1 MKYPITLANRSVKGN
16 ISITKLK
23 EKKRKRYSK
32 NSLIKIATKSRSE
45 KFRKKYRWQSKNKW
59 RRKARV
65 KERCKRKRGERGNGL
80 RWIMHAKNRSMAVH
94 ATLIVEMPHY
104 AFVEREISRKYSQRC
119 THRERENEF
128 FPTTCSS
135 TITASF
141 VHNFIINE
149 ESKNPTKKN
158 YNSSNFSN
166 STFVR
171 QRDGLGLSPFI
182 REYFCETIRKVKV
195 TCAH

>member
-1 MKYPITLANRSVKGN
+1 M
-16 ISITKLK
+16 
-23 EKKRKRYSK
+23 
-32 NSLIKIATKSRSE
+32 
-45 KFRKKYRWQSKNKW
+45 
-59 RRKARV
+59 
-65 KERCKRKRGERGNGL
+65 KERCKRKRGERVAMNYACQESKRGRARNIDRRNAALCVCGARDIAKIL
-80 RWIMHAKNRSMAVH
+80 ATMHA
-94 ATLIVEMPHY
+94 
-104 AFVEREISRKYSQRC
+104 Q
-119 THRERENEF
+119 RERKNEF

-158 YNSSNFSN
+158 YNSSNFSLSN

-171 QRDGLGLSPFI
+171 QRDGLGLTPFI

>member
-1 MKYPITLANRSVKGN
+1 M
-16 ISITKLK
+16 
-23 EKKRKRYSK
+23 
-32 NSLIKIATKSRSE
+32 
-45 KFRKKYRWQSKNKW
+45 
-59 RRKARV
+59 
-65 KERCKRKRGERGNGL
+65 KERCKRKRGERVAMNYACQESKRGRARNIDRRNAALCVCGARDIAKIL
-80 RWIMHAKNRSMAVH
+80 ATMHA
-94 ATLIVEMPHY
+94 
-104 AFVEREISRKYSQRC
+104 Q
-119 THRERENEF
+119 RERERILSNHVF
-128 FPTTCSS
+128 LDDNCILRTQL
-135 TITASF
+135 
-141 VHNFIINE
+141 IINE